1 MKREHKLENEKWF
14 KSVIRHTNEGGYYVW
29 TNELETYIIKDGKMV
44 GSKSAINKIKN
55 ITTEDFHKF
64 LVESN

>member
-14 KSVIRHTNEGGYYVW
+14 KSIIRYTNEGANYVW
-29 TNELETYIIKDGKMV
+29 TDQRETYIIKDGKMV